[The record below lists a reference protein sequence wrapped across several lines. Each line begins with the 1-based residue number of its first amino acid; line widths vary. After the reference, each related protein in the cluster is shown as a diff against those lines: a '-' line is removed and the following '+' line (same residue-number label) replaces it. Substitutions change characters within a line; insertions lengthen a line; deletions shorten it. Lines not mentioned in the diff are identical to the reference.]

1 MLRDESNRK
10 GVRIVVEVKKGANP
24 EIILANLYKH
34 TPLRTSFGV
43 NALALKD
50 GTSPEVMD
58 LKKMISI
65 FVSFREEVTRKRILF
80 ELERARER
88 VHNLTGLMIAVNNL
102 DLVIKLIRNSKNP
115 SDAKSALLKKDWPAK
130 DLISFIKIVDDP
142 RHKLKKA
149 GKYSLSNEQADAI
162 LDLRLQKLTGLERD
176 KIVEEAKELGKKIN
190 DFLSLLQKKDLLVK
204 EIKKELI
211 EVKENFADERRTVIG
226 CESADVEEEDL
237 IESEEMVI
245 TVTHR
250 GYIKRVPLKTY
261 RAQKRGGKGRKAMA
275 TRDEDFVNQVFVA
288 NTKSSV
294 LFFSTKGKV
303 YQMKVFKLPE
313 FAPNARGKPM
323 IGIFPLSK
331 DENITAVLPLPSDKK
346 SWEILNIMFATSKG
360 TVRRNALTDFVKIQ
374 SSGKIL
380 NYGKRN

>member
-1 MLRDESNRK
+1 M
-10 GVRIVVEVKKGANP
+10 
-24 EIILANLYKH
+24 EI
-34 TPLRTSFGV
+34 
-43 NALALKD
+43 ALKD

-226 CESADVEEEDL
+226 SESADVEEEDL

-261 RAQKRGGKGRKAMA
+261 RAQKRGGKEEKQWQQEMRILLI
-275 TRDEDFVNQVFVA
+275 RFLLQIPN
-288 NTKSSV
+288 
-294 LFFSTKGKV
+294 LLYYFFLP
-303 YQMKVFKLPE
+303 KLL
-313 FAPNARGKPM
+313 R
-323 IGIFPLSK
+323 I
-331 DENITAVLPLPSDKK
+331 
-346 SWEILNIMFATSKG
+346 
-360 TVRRNALTDFVKIQ
+360 
-374 SSGKIL
+374 
-380 NYGKRN
+380 